1 MQTLKDKMYNHK
13 VTPPTECWE
22 KISTL
27 LDKEKITNSIPPKK
41 NKALYYSLAIAA
53 TVVILVFGLIFWFN
67 KNSLNKNETAA
78 IHKRNSNNDDSNKQE
93 NYDVS
98 VNQITVPKI
107 TPADETLAHETESK
121 KSEKSMLEAN
131 NKKYITIA
139 GPQGQPVKIST
150 KAAELIVSSDDQNP
164 PKPVWS
170 AKVQKWKDIMKANT
184 LTATADFLDIVELT
198 HALTMDNP

>member
-1 MQTLKDKMYNHK
+1 MQNFKDKMYNHK
-13 VTPPTECWE
+13 VTPPSECWS

-27 LDKEKITNSIPPKK
+27 LDKEKINISIPVKK
-41 NKALYYSLAIAA
+41 SKVLRYSLAVAA
-53 TVVILVFGLIFWFN
+53 TVAVMVFSLIIWSN

-78 IHKRNSNNDDSNKQE
+78 IPERNSNKQE

-107 TPADETLAHETESK
+107 TPVDETSANETESK
-121 KSEKSMLEAN
+121 KSEKSILEAN
-131 NKKYITIA
+131 NKRYITIA
-139 GPQGQPVKIST
+139 GPQGQPVKISS
-150 KAAELIVSSDDQNP
+150 KAAELIVSSDAQNP

-184 LTATADFLDIVELT
+184 LTATTADFLDIVELT
-198 HALTMDNP
+198 HALTMNNP